1 MNDGLDLLV
10 LGAHPDDAEVHVGGL
25 LALASDRGLKAA
37 ILDLTAGEL
46 GTRGTP
52 ETRRAEAQAAAK
64 LLGVQRIVMDF
75 PDGRFTEEER
85 FRVRLMAEFRS
96 LRPRV
101 LILPAPE
108 DRHPDHRR
116 AHRLG
121 REAAYYAGLKNYP
134 CEDAAGA
141 TSHGPEDRPKG
152 EAQEGPRVGKPWRPE
167 AVAWVGG
174 ERPGAPD
181 LLVDVSAVWERRMA
195 AFDAFG
201 SQFDQDPSQPPTRIA
216 HPAFRRG
223 VLGRAMHWGSLR
235 MCDWAEALWCEKPV
249 PPALLRLLAVLESA

>member
-1 MNDGLDLLV
+1 MIDGLDLLV

-64 LLGVQRIVMDF
+64 ILGVQRIVMDF

-96 LRPRV
+96 LRPKV

-134 CEDAAGA
+134 CE
-141 TSHGPEDRPKG
+141 
-152 EAQEGPRVGKPWRPE
+152 GKPWRPE

-174 ERPGAPD
+174 ELPGAPD

-201 SQFDQDPSQPPTRIA
+201 SQFDQDPSQPATRIA

-249 PPALLRLLAVLESA
+249 PPALVRLVAAVDAPA

>member
-52 ETRRAEAQAAAK
+52 ETRRAEAHAAAK

-134 CEDAAGA
+134 CE
-141 TSHGPEDRPKG
+141 
-152 EAQEGPRVGKPWRPE
+152 GKPWRPE

-174 ERPGAPD
+174 EQPGAPD

-223 VLGRAMHWGSLR
+223 VIGRAMHWGSLR

-249 PPALLRLLAVLESA
+249 PPALLHLLAALDRHD

>member
-1 MNDGLDLLV
+1 MSDGLDLLV

-37 ILDLTAGEL
+37 ILDLTIGEL

-52 ETRRAEAQAAAK
+52 EMRRTEALAAAK
-64 LLGVQRIVMDF
+64 ILGVQRIVMDF

-85 FRVRLMAEFRS
+85 FRSRLMAEFRS
-96 LRPRV
+96 LRPKV

-134 CEDAAGA
+134 CEG
-141 TSHGPEDRPKG
+141 R
-152 EAQEGPRVGKPWRPE
+152 PWRPE

-174 ERPGAPD
+174 EQPGAPD
-181 LLVDVSAVWERRMA
+181 LLVDVSTVWKRRMA
-195 AFDAFG
+195 AFEAFG
-201 SQFDQDPSQPPTRIA
+201 SQFDQDASQPATRIA

-223 VLGRAMHWGSLR
+223 VLGRAMHWGSIR

-249 PPALLRLLAVLESA
+249 PPALVRLVAALEGPA

>member
-1 MNDGLDLLV
+1 MSAAAASHELDLLAV
-10 LGAHPDDAEVHVGGL
+10 GAHPDDVEVHVGGL
-25 LALASDRGLKAA
+25 LALASDRGLRAA
-37 ILDLTAGEL
+37 ILDLTSGDL
-46 GTRGTP
+46 GTRGNAD
-52 ETRRAEAQAAAK
+52 TRRTEAQEAARI
-64 LLGVQRIVMDF
+64 LGVPRFVLDL
-75 PDGRFTEEER
+75 PDGRFTEEEAY
-85 FRVRLMAEFRS
+85 RVRLMTEIRR
-96 LRPRV
+96 LRPGV

-116 AHRLG
+116 AYRLV

-134 CEDAAGA
+134 CPG
-141 TSHGPEDRPKG
+141 SPF
-152 EAQEGPRVGKPWRPE
+152 RPE

-174 ERPGAPD
+174 ENPGQPD

-201 SQFDQDPSQPPTRIA
+201 SQFDQGPSQPVTRIA

-235 MCDWAEALWCEKPV
+235 MCDWAEALWCERPVAKP
-249 PPALLRLLAVLESA
+249 LTDLLARLEAPE

>member
-1 MNDGLDLLV
+1 MNHDLDILA
-10 LGAHPDDAEVHVGGL
+10 LGAHPDDVEVHVGGL
-25 LALASDRGLKAA
+25 LALASDRGMKAA
-37 ILDLTAGEL
+37 ILDLTSGDL
-46 GTRGTP
+46 GTRGTA
-52 ETRRAEAQAAAK
+52 ETRRAEAQEAARI
-64 LLGVQRIVMDF
+64 LGVPRLVLDF
-75 PDGRFTEEER
+75 PDGRFTEEEAYR
-85 FRVRLMAEFRS
+85 IRLMVELRR

-101 LILPAPE
+101 LILPAPD

-116 AHRLG
+116 AHRLA

-134 CEDAAGA
+134 CEG
-141 TSHGPEDRPKG
+141 TT
-152 EAQEGPRVGKPWRPE
+152 WRPE

-174 ERPGAPD
+174 ENPDPPD

-201 SQFDQDPSQPPTRIA
+201 SQFNQDSSQPVTRIA

-235 MCDWAEALWCEKPV
+235 MCEWAEALWCDRPV
-249 PPALLRLLAVLESA
+249 PAALLALVSTLEGR

>member
-52 ETRRAEAQAAAK
+52 ETRRAEAHAAAK

-134 CEDAAGA
+134 CE
-141 TSHGPEDRPKG
+141 
-152 EAQEGPRVGKPWRPE
+152 GKPWRPE

-174 ERPGAPD
+174 EQPGAPD

-249 PPALLRLLAVLESA
+249 PPALVRLVAALEGPA

>member
-1 MNDGLDLLV
+1 MSHELDLLV

-25 LALASDRGLKAA
+25 LALASDRGLRAA
-37 ILDLTAGEL
+37 ILDLTRGEL

-52 ETRRAEAQAAAK
+52 EMRRTEAQEAARI
-64 LLGVQRIVMDF
+64 LGVQRLVLDL
-75 PDGRFTEEER
+75 PDGRFTEDET
-85 FRVRLMAEFRS
+85 FRVRLMTEFRR
-96 LRPRV
+96 LRPKV
-101 LILPAPE
+101 LVLPAPE

-121 REAAYYAGLKNYP
+121 REAAYYAGLRNYP
-134 CEDAAGA
+134 C
-141 TSHGPEDRPKG
+141 PG
-152 EAQEGPRVGKPWRPE
+152 EPWRPE
-167 AVAWVGG
+167 AMAWVGG
-174 ERPGAPD
+174 EQPDQPD
-181 LLVDVSAVWERRMA
+181 LLVDVSTMWERRMA

-249 PPALLRLLAVLESA
+249 PPALLRLLAILEGR

>member
-1 MNDGLDLLV
+1 MSPATPAHGLDLLA
-10 LGAHPDDAEVHVGGL
+10 LGAHPDDVEVHVGGL
-25 LALASDRGLKAA
+25 LALATERGQRAA
-37 ILDLTAGEL
+37 ILDLTSGDL

-52 ETRRAEAQAAAK
+52 ETRRAEAGEAARI
-64 LLGVQRIVMDF
+64 LGVERRVLDL
-75 PDGRFTEEER
+75 PDGRFLEDEPTR
-85 FRVRLMAEFRS
+85 LRLMAEFRR

-134 CEDAAGA
+134 C
-141 TSHGPEDRPKG
+141 PG
-152 EAQEGPRVGKPWRPE
+152 EPWRPE
-167 AVAWVGG
+167 AIAWVGG
-174 ERPGAPD
+174 ENPGPPD

-201 SQFDQDPSQPPTRIA
+201 SQFDQAEGLPPTRIA

-223 VLGRAMHWGSLR
+223 VEGRAMHWGSLR
-235 MCDWAEALWCEKPV
+235 LCAWAEALWCERPV
-249 PPALLRLLAVLESA
+249 PRALIELVAGLESPAAPH

>member
-1 MNDGLDLLV
+1 MIDGLDLLV

-64 LLGVQRIVMDF
+64 ILGVQRIVMDF

-96 LRPRV
+96 LRPKV

-134 CEDAAGA
+134 CE
-141 TSHGPEDRPKG
+141 
-152 EAQEGPRVGKPWRPE
+152 GKPWRPE

-174 ERPGAPD
+174 EQPGAPD

-201 SQFDQDPSQPPTRIA
+201 SQFDQDPSQPATRIA

-249 PPALLRLLAVLESA
+249 PPALVRLVAALEGPA

>member
-1 MNDGLDLLV
+1 MSDASRDLDLLAV
-10 LGAHPDDAEVHVGGL
+10 GAHPDDVEVHVGGI

-37 ILDLTAGEL
+37 ILDLTIGDL

-52 ETRRAEAQAAAK
+52 ETRRREALEAAK
-64 LLGVQRIVMDF
+64 ILGVERVVLDL
-75 PDGRFTEEER
+75 PDGRFSEEEAAR
-85 FRVRLMAEFRS
+85 LRVMAELRR
-96 LRPRV
+96 LRPRI

-116 AHRLG
+116 AHRLV

-134 CEDAAGA
+134 CEGD
-141 TSHGPEDRPKG
+141 
-152 EAQEGPRVGKPWRPE
+152 PWRPE
-167 AVAWVGG
+167 AIAWVGG
-174 ERPGAPD
+174 ENPGQPD

-201 SQFDQDPSQPPTRIA
+201 SQFNQDASQPVTRIA

-235 MCDWAEALWCEKPV
+235 MCDWAEALWCERPV
-249 PPALLRLLAVLESA
+249 PEALVRLVACLSGPA